1 MRDTIIIHCSATR
14 AGQDFTAADIDRW
27 HRQRGFRSIG
37 YRSIGICYIGGL
49 DRNGRPAD
57 TRTEA
62 QREALVRL
70 VEDLRL
76 VFPSLQQ
83 VIGHRDT
90 SPDLNG
96 DGIISPNE
104 YIKSCPCFDVKA
116 EFIQ

>member
-1 MRDTIIIHCSATR
+1 MLLSTERIVQVGTIGLSASATL
-14 AGQDFTAADIDRW
+14 AVGQE
-27 HRQRGFRSIG
+27 
-37 YRSIGICYIGGL
+37 
-49 DRNGRPAD
+49 RPACR

-76 VFPSLQQ
+76 VFPSLKQ

-96 DGIISPNE
+96 DGIISPDE

>member
-1 MRDTIIIHCSATR
+1 MLLSTERIVQVGTIGLSASATL
-14 AGQDFTAADIDRW
+14 A
-27 HRQRGFRSIG
+27 
-37 YRSIGICYIGGL
+37 
-49 DRNGRPAD
+49 
-57 TRTEA
+57 E
-62 QREALVRL
+62 REALVRL

-76 VFPSLQQ
+76 VFPSLKQ

-96 DGIISPNE
+96 DGIISPDE